1 MKTTTY
7 TNTAIFTLEPIDNNH
22 MFVASDRKTGEELLR
37 VSVGSDE
44 LTALESLIA
53 AYKEQEEHAW

>member
-37 VSVGSDE
+37 VSVGNDE
-44 LTALESLIA
+44 LTALESLITT
-53 AYKEQEEHAW
+53 YKEEEHAW